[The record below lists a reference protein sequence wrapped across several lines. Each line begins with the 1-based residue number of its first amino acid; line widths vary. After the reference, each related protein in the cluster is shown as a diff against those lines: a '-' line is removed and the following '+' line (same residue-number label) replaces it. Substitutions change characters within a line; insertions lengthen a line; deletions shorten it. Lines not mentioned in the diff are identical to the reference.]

1 MTTRRRLDR
10 ANAGIGRAD
19 PVRMVHLGPGA
30 FFRAH
35 QAWYTDGTGWGIA
48 AVTQRSD
55 DMVGR
60 LGGQDGLYTVVTR
73 GPDGDSPRI
82 VSSVSEV
89 LGHSDPRGVALVAD
103 PEVVVV
109 TLTIT
114 EAGYRPGSAAIDRLL
129 DGIAARRQHDRP
141 LSLVSCDN
149 LSANSSVLRR
159 RLIETATSRHE
170 PGLAEWIQ
178 TVCGFPNTVVDRIT
192 PATTAGDA
200 ELAGALTG
208 FDDRAA
214 VVTEPF
220 SEWIIED
227 AFVGE
232 RPRWEDAGAVVV
244 PDVEPYQTRKLRL
257 LNAGHSLL
265 AYVGAQ
271 RGHTYVHEAL
281 ADPLAHDALV
291 ALWAEAK
298 LGLSATASEGADT
311 YCAGVEVR
319 WSNARLPHQLA
330 QIGTDGSLKLRERI
344 VPTVVAARAAGVE
357 PHAAALALGAWVAY
371 LRGHGSIEL
380 RDRQADELQTAAAGD
395 LTKAVP
401 AVLRLLDEEVA
412 QDAWVRAAVLDAARS
427 FEAPP
432 VHRDYGDDG

>member
-1 MTTRRRLDR
+1 MTTRRRLNR
-10 ANAGIGRAD
+10 ANAKVGQAD

-35 QAWYTDGTGWGIA
+35 PAWYTDGTGWGIA

-73 GPDGDSPRI
+73 GPEGDSSRI
-82 VSSVSEV
+82 VGSVSEV
-89 LGHSDPRGVALVAD
+89 VGHDDPRGIALIAD
-103 PEVVVV
+103 PDVVVV

-114 EAGYRPGSAAIDRLL
+114 EDGYRPGSPAVDRLL
-129 DGIAARRQHDRP
+129 DGLVARRHHGRP

-149 LSANSSVLRR
+149 LSANSSVLGR
-159 RLIETATSRHE
+159 RLVEAAESRPE
-170 PGLAEWIQ
+170 PGLAEW
-178 TVCGFPNTVVDRIT
+178 VDASCSFANTVVDRIT
-192 PATTAGDA
+192 PAPTPGDE
-200 ELAGALTG
+200 ELAGELTG
-208 FDDRAA
+208 WHDRAA

-227 AFVGE
+227 AFAGE
-232 RPRWEDAGAVVV
+232 RPPWEDKGATVV

-291 ALWAEAK
+291 ELWGEAR
-298 LGLSATASEGADT
+298 LGLSPPAREGADA
-311 YCAGVEVR
+311 YCAAVEIR
-319 WSNARLPHQLA
+319 WSNARLPHRLE

-344 VPTVVAARAAGVE
+344 VPTVLATRADGIE
-357 PHAAALALGAWVAY
+357 PLASALALGAWVAY
-371 LRGHGSIEL
+371 VRGHGSIEL
-380 RDRQADELQTAAAGD
+380 RDRQVDALRRAAAGD
-395 LTKAVP
+395 LAESATAL
-401 AVLRLLDEEVA
+401 LRLLDEDIA
-412 QDAWVRAAVLDAARS
+412 DDPWVRAAVLDAARR
-427 FEAPP
+427 FEAAAP
-432 VHRDYGDDG
+432 

>member
-1 MTTRRRLDR
+1 VTGPEGSRRPRLDR
-10 ANAGIGRAD
+10 AHADVAPAD

-35 QAWYTDGTGWGIA
+35 QAWYTDGTGWGIV

-73 GPDGDSPRI
+73 GSDGDSARI
-82 VSSVSEV
+82 VGSVSEV
-89 LGHSDPRGVALVAD
+89 VGHDDPRSVALIAE

-114 EAGYRPGSAAIDRLL
+114 EAGYRPASPAINRLL
-129 DGIAARRQHDRP
+129 DGLDARRRHGRP
-141 LSLVSCDN
+141 LTVISCDN

-159 RLIETATSRHE
+159 RLLDAAESRHD

-178 TVCGFPNTVVDRIT
+178 ASAAFPNTVVDRIT
-192 PATTAGDA
+192 PATTPDDA
-200 ELAGALTG
+200 ELAGELTG
-208 FDDRAA
+208 FDDHAA

-227 AFVGE
+227 AFAGE
-232 RPRWEDAGAVVV
+232 RPRWGDHGAVVV

-271 RGHTYVHEAL
+271 RGHTYVHEAY
-281 ADPLAHDALV
+281 ADPVAHDALV

-298 LGLSATASEGADT
+298 LGLSPVALEGADG
-311 YCAGVEVR
+311 YCAAVGAR
-319 WSNARLPHQLA
+319 WSNARLPHQLV
-330 QIGTDGSLKLRERI
+330 QIGADGSLKLRERI
-344 VPTVVAARAAGVE
+344 VPTVLAARAAGTDPQASVM
-357 PHAAALALGAWVAY
+357 ALGAWVAY
-371 LRGHGSIEL
+371 VRGHGSIEL
-380 RDRQADELQTAAAGD
+380 RDGQAGELQAAAGGD
-395 LTKAVP
+395 LAVAVP
-401 AVLRLLDEEVA
+401 HLLGMLDVGMAE
-412 QDAWVRAAVLDAARS
+412 DAWVTAAVRDAARS
-427 FEAPP
+427 FEAS
-432 VHRDYGDDG
+432 GS